1 MVARFILLSSEAS
14 DPDGPK
20 KGNYPFAAVCGDKD
34 KLLDRIVVPLLRS
47 AIGDREGASRR
58 VHRHLNRTP
67 GVRQFIEIGDT
78 ISVGVLFGGCFHIAM
93 RLKDGLGRRQF
104 AQPSF

>member
-20 KGNYPFAAVCGDKD
+20 KGNYPSAAVCGDED
-34 KLLDRIVVPLLRS
+34 KLLDRIVVTLPRS

-58 VHRHLNRTP
+58 VHRHLNRTT
-67 GVRQFIEIGDT
+67 GVRRLIEIGDT
-78 ISVGVLFGGCFHIAM
+78 IGVGVLFGG
-93 RLKDGLGRRQF
+93 G
-104 AQPSF
+104 